1 MSTFKEQ
8 LKKDAAVFL
17 NLDEQ
22 ADEIDIDGK
31 KITGLIEHIEIGGG
45 NRSYSY
51 STHDREYTEEIMLY
65 VYRADFTFI
74 PPVGHTLKINKKAYV
89 VVAPP
94 ADLEGLL
101 EIRLGGNSN
110 P

>member
-1 MSTFKEQ
+1 MSTFKDQ
-8 LKKDAAVFL
+8 LKADAAVFL
-17 NLDEQ
+17 NPGEF
-22 ADEIDIDGK
+22 ADPIDIDGK
-31 KITGLIEHIEIGGG
+31 KITGLIEPVAIGGG

-51 STHDREYTEEIMLY
+51 PTHDREYTEEIMLY
-65 VYRADFTFI
+65 VNRADFTFI
-74 PPVGHTLKINKKAYV
+74 PAVGHTLKINKKAYV

-94 ADLEGLL
+94 ADLDGIL

>member
-1 MSTFKEQ
+1 MS
-8 LKKDAAVFL
+8 LKDIMATDLAVFL
-17 NLDEQ
+17 NIDEF

-31 KITGLIEHIEIGGG
+31 KITGLIDPVEIGGG

-51 STHDREYTEEIMLY
+51 PSHDREYTEEIKLF
-65 VYRADFTFI
+65 VKRSDFTFI
-74 PPVGHTLKINKKAYV
+74 PPIGHTLKINKKMYV

-94 ADLEGLL
+94 VNSDGVL